1 MIEVKNIDK
10 QYKNIK
16 ALDKLSFKIKENESV
31 GIIGNNGSGKTTLIN
46 ILCNLI
52 SYDFGE
58 IFLFNEKLNYK
69 NHEYKSNTGFILND
83 PYYLEELNVVD
94 YLSFVAKFHSVHNKM
109 DSIKNRIADLIRLL
123 EIKEKEK
130 PIADLS
136 SGNKRKITIAASL
149 IHNPDLLIY
158 DEPFLNLD
166 IKTLEIVKRLLL
178 QLKGKKTILITS
190 HHLDL
195 VIDLCDRYLIIDE
208 GVLIKDIDKNSYN
221 SIEKL
226 KEDVKN
232 QIMKSNINSDKF
244 NWLN

>member
-1 MIEVKNIDK
+1 MIEVKNINK
-10 QYKNIK
+10 LYKNIK
-16 ALDKLSFKIKENESV
+16 ALDKLSFKIGENESV

-52 SYDFGE
+52 NYDSGE
-58 IFLFNEKLNYK
+58 ILLFNEKLNYK
-69 NHEYKSNTGFILND
+69 NHEYKSNTGFILNN
-83 PYYLEELNVVD
+83 PYYLEELNVID
-94 YLSFVAKFHSVHNKM
+94 YLSFVAKFHSVSNKS

-136 SGNKRKITIAASL
+136 SGNKRKVTIASSL

-158 DEPFLNLD
+158 DEPFINLD
-166 IKTLEIVKRLLL
+166 IKTLEIVKKLLL
-178 QLKGKKTILITS
+178 QLKGKKTMLITS

-195 VIDLCDRYLIIDE
+195 VIDLCDRYLVIDE
-208 GVLIKDIDKNSYN
+208 GILIKDINKNSYK

-232 QIMKSNINSDKF
+232 QIMKSNINNNKF